1 MSDLPNEITN
11 GLASGVIQKNL
22 AVLPVVIP
30 IMGAPIAILLRAP
43 RLVWIWSML
52 VTAAT
57 FASTLAILDQVLHD
71 GPISYWLGDWA
82 PPFGI
87 EYRIDLLNA
96 YLMPIV
102 AGIAMIVLFYAPKSL
117 AAEVPKSRHSL
128 YFTLYLLAMTGLL
141 GMTATGDAFNAFVF
155 LEVSSLSMYALVSM
169 GPDRKRSLMAGFRYL
184 ILGAIGGT
192 FFLIGVGLLYMLTGT
207 LNMADLAERLGDV
220 ESNRTVL
227 AGFAF
232 LSVGLALKMALFPLH
247 FWLPNAYAYAP
258 SVTTSFLAATATKV
272 SIYLVLRFMFTIIG
286 VDRIFGVEV
295 VANAF
300 LMFALLG
307 IFVASITAIFQP
319 NIKRMLAYSSI
330 AQVGYIVLGISFASV
345 TGLTGALVHV
355 FNHAL
360 MKGGLFMVLGCMA
373 LRTGTT
379 DIDDLRGLGKRMPL
393 TAFAYVIGG
402 LGMIGVPLTCGF
414 VSKWYLV
421 SAALEQNSFVIAVL
435 LLLSSLLAVVYVWRV
450 VEVMYFQPPPEGM
463 DTKEEAPLSMLV
475 PTWLMIGA
483 TVFFGIQTDWTVG
496 VARQAAEM
504 LLGVTTGAGQ

>member
-1 MSDLPNEITN
+1 MSELPNEITN
-11 GLASGVIQKNL
+11 GIVSSILAKNL

-30 IMGAPIAILLRAP
+30 ILGAPIAVILRKP
-43 RLVWIWSML
+43 RLVWTWAML
-52 VTAAT
+52 VAVAT
-57 FASTLAILDQVLHD
+57 FASTVAILHHVLHV

-82 PPFGI
+82 PPIGI
-87 EYRIDLLNA
+87 EYRVDLLNA

-102 AGIAMIVLFYAPKSL
+102 AGIAATVLFYAPKSL
-117 AAEVPKSRHSL
+117 AAEVPESRHGL
-128 YFTLYLLAMTGLL
+128 YYALYLLALTGLL
-141 GMTATGDAFNAFVF
+141 GMSVTGDAFNAFVF

-192 FFLIGVGLLYMLTGT
+192 FFLIGVGMLYMLTGT
-207 LNMADLAERLGDV
+207 LNMADLAAHLADV
-220 ESNRTVL
+220 EGNRTVL

-286 VDRIFGVEV
+286 IDRVFGVDI

-300 LMFALLG
+300 LLFALLG

-379 DIDDLRGLGKRMPL
+379 DLDDLRGLGKKMPL

-421 SAALEQNSFVIAVL
+421 SAALENQSFMIAGL

-450 VEVMYFQPPPEGM
+450 VEVMYFQPAEEGT
-463 DTKEEAPLSMLV
+463 DIKEAPLSMLI

-483 TVFFGIQTDWTVG
+483 TVYFGIHTELTVG
-496 VARQAAEM
+496 IARQAAQM
-504 LLGVTTGAGQ
+504 LLGTTMGAG